1 MQPLL
6 SVRLDVDF
14 AAKPGVLRDLRFQ
27 IRPGEILGFAGQSG
41 SGKST
46 LALSIL
52 RLLDARTSRTR
63 GEIVFRG
70 QDLLQLPERQMRA
83 IRGRGIGL
91 ALQAASS
98 ALNPHL
104 RIETQMKEAWK
115 AHEKRCWK
123 IGEQRVL
130 EMLDAMNLRCDGAF
144 LRRYPREVSIGQAQ
158 RIVIAMALLHR
169 PSLLIADEP
178 TSALDLLSQLEL
190 LRLLKKLNEQSGV
203 AMLYISHDL
212 GTVRYLC
219 HRVCLLNDGRIVES
233 GPAESVFDR
242 PESEF
247 ANSLAA
253 AYSTINGNALV
264 DRTAAV
270 DPELSR
276 T

>member
-1 MQPLL
+1 MEPLL

-14 AAKPGVLRDLRFQ
+14 ATKPGVLRDLRFD
-27 IRPGEILGFAGQSG
+27 IRSGEILGFAGQSG

-52 RLLDARTSRTR
+52 QLLDPRRACTR
-63 GEIVFRG
+63 GEVLFRG
-70 QDLLQLPERQMRA
+70 QDLLKLPAGQMRA
-83 IRGRGIGL
+83 IRGKEISL

-98 ALNPHL
+98 ALNPYL

-115 AHEKRCWK
+115 AHEKRSWE
-123 IGEQRVL
+123 IGRRQVL
-130 EMLDAMNLRCDGAF
+130 ETLADLNLPCDRAF

-169 PSLLIADEP
+169 PALLIADEP

-190 LRLLKKLNEQSGV
+190 LRLLKKLNEESGV

-219 HRVCLLNDGRIVES
+219 HRMCVLNEGRIVES
-233 GPAESVFDR
+233 GTPQVVLGQ
-242 PESEF
+242 PESAF
-247 ANSLAA
+247 TSSLVA
-253 AYSTINGNALV
+253 AYSRINSGSLA
-264 DRTAAV
+264 DRVAAI
-270 DPELSR
+270 
-276 T
+276 